1 VSTSAA
7 FNTGIRYLR
16 MYLHAPDG
24 DAQDPHASALRV
36 GAAPQG
42 GSPASGRPSGGRRAI
57 GYLSQ
62 YGDILRVSF
71 DEAYIADA
79 GRPTLS
85 LAYRGADEAATR
97 AILASARDTRVSRS
111 DGHWPSYFQNLLP
124 EGHNRER
131 LAQQRGCA
139 ADDEFELLAAAGH
152 DLMGAL
158 EVEPVP
164 TAEGIPDTVRHWHTA
179 LGLDVLE
186 PGFVEMPVE
195 DAAAIPGVV
204 TKFSAVQDGRRY
216 VVRRHGAAGSFI
228 LKLPSTRHPDLV
240 DNEFTGYRLC
250 GALGL
255 DCAEATV
262 IGRAD
267 ADLPEQARFEQI
279 LAVRRFD
286 RTPEGGRIHMEEF
299 AQVLQYEPRQKY
311 GRGLAVDWPAMLRV
325 LDRLS
330 PNPVADVRECVRR
343 IVAFILLGNSD
354 AHLKNWALRYPDG
367 VAPVLA
373 PLYDPVCVAAFF
385 EDVPAGDYGVNR
397 AIDAKLRAF
406 DGPALDALLR
416 SAGLLRP
423 ARLMA
428 IARDTVRQAQAEWPA
443 LLAQDGTP
451 ASVRRCVEARL
462 AGGVALASLA
472 S

>member
-1 VSTSAA
+1 VSTRAA

-16 MYLHAPDG
+16 MHLHAP
-24 DAQDPHASALRV
+24 
-36 GAAPQG
+36 G
-42 GSPASGRPSGGRRAI
+42 GERRAI

-71 DEAYIADA
+71 DEAYIADP

-85 LAYRGADEAATR
+85 LAYRGADEASTR
-97 AILASARDTRVSRS
+97 AILASVRDTRVSRS

-255 DCAEATV
+255 DCAEASV

-267 ADLPEQARFEQI
+267 ADLPEQVRFEQI

-397 AIDAKLRAF
+397 AIDTRLRAF
-406 DGPALDALLR
+406 DWPALDALLR

-451 ASVRRCVEARL
+451 ASVRRCVKARL

>member
-1 VSTSAA
+1 MSTSAA

-16 MYLHAPDG
+16 MYLHAPDK
-24 DAQDPHASALRV
+24 
-36 GAAPQG
+36 
-42 GSPASGRPSGGRRAI
+42 GRRAI

-71 DEAYIADA
+71 DEAYIADP

-255 DCAEATV
+255 DCAEASV

-267 ADLPEQARFEQI
+267 ADLPEQVRFEQI

-406 DGPALDALLR
+406 DWPALDALLR

-443 LLAQDGTP
+443 LLGQDGTP

>member
-1 VSTSAA
+1 VSTRAA

-16 MYLHAPDG
+16 MSLHAPN
-24 DAQDPHASALRV
+24 
-36 GAAPQG
+36 
-42 GSPASGRPSGGRRAI
+42 GGRRAI

-71 DEAYIADA
+71 DEAYIADPA
-79 GRPTLS
+79 RPTLS

-97 AILASARDTRVSRS
+97 AILASARDGRVSRS

-255 DCAEATV
+255 DCAEASV

-267 ADLPEQARFEQI
+267 ADLPEQVPFTQI

-406 DGPALDALLR
+406 DWPALDALLR

-462 AGGVALASLA
+462 AGGVALATLA

>member
-1 VSTSAA
+1 MSTRAA

-16 MYLHAPDG
+16 MYLHAPG
-24 DAQDPHASALRV
+24 GNAQVA
-36 GAAPQG
+36 
-42 GSPASGRPSGGRRAI
+42 GGRRAI

-71 DEAYIADA
+71 DEAYIADPA
-79 GRPTLS
+79 RPTLS

-97 AILASARDTRVSRS
+97 AILASARDARVSRS

-131 LAQQRGCA
+131 LALQRGCS

-186 PGFVEMPVE
+186 PGFVELPVE

-228 LKLPSTRHPDLV
+228 LKLPTTRHPDLV
-240 DNEFTGYRLC
+240 ANEYTGYRLC

-255 DCAEATV
+255 DCAEASV
-262 IGRAD
+262 IERTE
-267 ADLPEQARFEQI
+267 ADLPEQVPFGQI

-286 RTPEGGRIHMEEF
+286 RTADGGRIHMEEF

-311 GRGLAVDWPAMLRV
+311 GRGLNVDWPAMLRV

-330 PNPVADVRECVRR
+330 PNPVVDVRECVRR

-385 EDVPAGDYGVNR
+385 EDVPAVDYAVNR
-397 AIDAKLRAF
+397 AIDARLRAF
-406 DGPALDALLR
+406 DWPALEALLR
-416 SAGLLRP
+416 TAGLLRP
-423 ARLMA
+423 SRLMA
-428 IARDTVRQAQAEWPA
+428 IARETVRQARAEWPA
-443 LLAQDGTP
+443 LLDDPATP
-451 ASVRRCVEARL
+451 ASVRACVRARL
-462 AGGVALASLA
+462 AGGTALAS
-472 S
+472 

>member
-1 VSTSAA
+1 MSTAAA

-16 MYLHAPDG
+16 MSLHAPD
-24 DAQDPHASALRV
+24 
-36 GAAPQG
+36 
-42 GSPASGRPSGGRRAI
+42 GGRRAI

-71 DEAYIADA
+71 DDAYIGDA

-97 AILASARDTRVSRS
+97 AILASARDARVSRG
-111 DGHWPSYFQNLLP
+111 DGHWPTYFQNLLP

-131 LAQQRGCA
+131 LATQRGCS

-195 DAAAIPGVV
+195 DAAALPGVV

-216 VVRRHGAAGSFI
+216 VVKRHGAAGSFI
-228 LKLPSTRHPDLV
+228 LKLPTTRHPDLV

-255 DCAEATV
+255 DCAEASV

-267 ADLPEQARFEQI
+267 ADLPEQVPFTQL

-286 RTPEGGRIHMEEF
+286 RTADGGRIHMEEF

-311 GRGLAVDWPAMLRV
+311 GRGLAVDWPAMLSV

-330 PNPVADVRECVRR
+330 PDPVDDVRECVRR

-385 EDVPAGDYGVNR
+385 EGVPPSDYGVNR

-406 DGPALDALLR
+406 NWDALDALLR

-428 IARDTVRQAQAEWPA
+428 IAKDTVRQAKADWPA
-443 LLAQDGTP
+443 LLARQDTP
-451 ASVRRCVEARL
+451 DSVRRCVQARL
-462 AGGVALASLA
+462 AGGVALAS
-472 S
+472 